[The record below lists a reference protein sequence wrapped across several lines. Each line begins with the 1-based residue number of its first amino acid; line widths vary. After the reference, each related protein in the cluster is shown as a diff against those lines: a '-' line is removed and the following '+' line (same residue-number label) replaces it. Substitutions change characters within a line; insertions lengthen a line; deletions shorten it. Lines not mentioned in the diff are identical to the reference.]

1 MLAANLRSGRGEIDL
16 LVMDGGVRVAIE
28 VKTRIGADPI
38 VEITPEKRRRL
49 AVAVAGLDPRPRRID
64 AILIRLDRDG
74 ATIRRLRGV
83 V

>member
-1 MLAANLRSGRGEIDL
+1 MLAANLRSGQGEIDL
-16 LVMDGGVRVAIE
+16 VVMDAGVRVAVE
-28 VKTRIGADPI
+28 VKTRIGVDPI

-49 AVAVAGLDPRPRRID
+49 AVAVAGLRPRPRRID